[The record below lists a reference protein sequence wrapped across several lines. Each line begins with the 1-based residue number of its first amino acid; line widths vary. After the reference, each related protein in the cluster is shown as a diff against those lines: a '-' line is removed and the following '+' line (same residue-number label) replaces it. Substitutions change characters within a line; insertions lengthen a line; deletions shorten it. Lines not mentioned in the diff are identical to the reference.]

1 MKSNENLPDYC
12 FNIEKELLKT
22 SYPAGIYML
31 KVNKTNIRT
40 KYEICSKLTI
50 KTPERLQ
57 WRHSGVFIVSFEHV
71 SHHVLEFLLL
81 TSNM

>member
-1 MKSNENLPDYC
+1 MKSNEDLPDYC

-57 WRHSGVFIVSFEHV
+57 
-71 SHHVLEFLLL
+71 
-81 TSNM
+81 